1 MDLRVLRYFVSA
13 AQNKSISA
21 ASKALYITQPTLT
34 RQFKELE
41 EELGQELFVRSKS
54 GIELTEKGELFY
66 ERALE
71 ILALTERVKA
81 EMKTEEEL
89 RGTIAIAAG
98 ETRAMQV
105 VAEAMAKFSKCWP
118 QVSFNLYTV
127 TRMDALHLVDN
138 YCYDFAL
145 LIRAPDAQ
153 EYEMLPLNENS
164 RWGVLVTEDDE
175 LAHKKAV
182 TSSDLKG
189 RRLILPRTELD
200 ERTFEGWLDLPP
212 AEMASICTINLINNG
227 FYLIK
232 AGLGTILCIDGIAPH
247 IPPGFVFVP
256 LTPAMT
262 MSTVLAWKKGRSLS
276 KPAALFLE
284 VLKDCLNTPASDN
297 AGDNLSNSLSDS
309 SADNL
314 TDSASSTDG
323 GKRGL

>member
-41 EELGQELFVRSKS
+41 EELGQTLFVRSKS

-105 VAEAMAKFSKCWP
+105 VAQAMSRFAARYP

-127 TRMDALHLVDN
+127 TRMDALHLVDS

-164 RWGVLVTEDDE
+164 RWGVLVTRDDV
-175 LAHKKAV
+175 LAKKESV
-182 TSSDLKG
+182 TSADLRG
-189 RRLILPRTELD
+189 RRLILPRTEMD
-200 ERTFEGWLDLPP
+200 EHTFEGWLDLPP
-212 AEMASICTINLINNG
+212 AQMASICTINLINNG
-227 FYLIK
+227 FYLVK
-232 AGLGTILCIDGIAPH
+232 EGLGTIVSMDGIAPH

-284 VLKDCLNTPASDN
+284 VLKDCLN
-297 AGDNLSNSLSDS
+297 
-309 SADNL
+309 AD
-314 TDSASSTDG
+314 SSTDG
-323 GKRGL
+323 GSPDPA